1 VSAGGVVRAAILVVA
16 GSVVGLAVVEAGL
29 RAIGFS
35 SHLERPR
42 SGVFTQVTEYDPVL
56 SRRNRPGFVDDALGI
71 RIDALGFRGDEVE
84 PAKPAGRVRI
94 ACLGDS
100 ATFGVYRT
108 ANGNRFDGSYPEALA
123 ELARADGHPNVEVV
137 NAGVL
142 GATSA
147 DGLVLLLVRL
157 RRISP
162 DVLVVRFG
170 NNDHGRRWERDTT
183 PLGVDAEYAVLH
195 DLPPRVFDL
204 EVSSLVFHVYRQ
216 AVAGRRPAAPRRLS
230 PERFETNLRRF
241 VEVGREIGARVV
253 FVDFPYRDAARGP
266 SPGEPLPNPLMAV
279 DSIEA
284 LHALH
289 AEYQRVVERVA
300 VATDTPFVRTA
311 AALHAVEA
319 EAFTDWDA
327 THPTPA
333 GQRVIARA
341 ILDEVERMGVLP
353 PRGAR

>member
-1 VSAGGVVRAAILVVA
+1 MARYTGAMRRTGYLVAVVALVVSANAATAEVALAPGEIVIADRGG
-16 GSVVGLAVVEAGL
+16 AGL
-29 RAIGFS
+29 
-35 SHLERPR
+35 
-42 SGVFTQVTEYDPVL
+42 
-56 SRRNRPGFVDDALGI
+56 
-71 RIDALGFRGDEVE
+71 
-84 PAKPAGRVRI
+84 
-94 ACLGDS
+94 
-100 ATFGVYRT
+100 
-108 ANGNRFDGSYPEALA
+108 
-123 ELARADGHPNVEVV
+123 
-137 NAGVL
+137 
-142 GATSA
+142 
-147 DGLVLLLVRL
+147 
-157 RRISP
+157 
-162 DVLVVRFG
+162 
-170 NNDHGRRWERDTT
+170 
-183 PLGVDAEYAVLH
+183 DAEYAVLH
-195 DLPPRVFDL
+195 DLPPRLFDF
-204 EVSSLVFHVYRQ
+204 EVSSLLFHVYRQ

-253 FVDFPYRDAARGP
+253 FVDFHYRDAARGQ

-289 AEYQRVVERVA
+289 DEYQRVVERVA

-353 PRGAR
+353 ARGAR